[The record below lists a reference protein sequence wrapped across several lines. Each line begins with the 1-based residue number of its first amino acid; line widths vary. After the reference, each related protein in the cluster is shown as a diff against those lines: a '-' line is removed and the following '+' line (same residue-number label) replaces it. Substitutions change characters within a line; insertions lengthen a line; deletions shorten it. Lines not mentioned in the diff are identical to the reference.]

1 MSKTIIINRPISDSE
16 RSDIELL
23 MEEGAK
29 VFTLSQGEALD
40 FAQPI
45 IITPDD
51 KRQLNYQTMDEVLQ
65 FGDLPVGDQTVADL
79 FRIDTA
85 SVWHYHKFRVYIAVR
100 NLMYFL
106 HPLKQ
111 QFTSFEDHIWYVS
124 PEVKQLRNVF
134 PEVEFMFP
142 EEELKSGF
150 NFSIL
155 FSYVF
160 LIKMRCLMYLFSSKK
175 KPEYLLYMTE
185 NYSTVMDKKT
195 LKNKSGHHI
204 LEYLITELDER
215 FALLTEIL
223 MPKPK
228 GRSDFSFSS
237 KQYQKSLNNCP
248 KIFLEGFMISG
259 LFNKEVRQSTRSAK
273 KILRVGYPL
282 VREIKLS
289 VIQQLTL
296 EVFRSLHS
304 SSGFFLFRYYAA
316 RKFFAHSGIKAIIA
330 GDENSPLTKSLLD
343 AAKFCGIKTIGL
355 QHGTMHDLHP
365 AYLYTPNDRKHHV
378 MPDLTLTWGKYWEQF
393 LIEKGNYPKD
403 SVISVGQIR
412 TDIIPVFMKAENQ
425 KQANPTQRI
434 LFASQ
439 PQHDPQLRYQAAF
452 DVFKAAQKLP
462 NTQLIVKLHPREISD
477 SPYYTAIAVEA
488 ECKNYTIDKSSDLY
502 QLIASCD
509 VLITCFSTVGTE
521 TVYFYKPLIILDHL
535 KQDILGYAAEG
546 VAFQATNAESLT
558 TILSLIFRGTLR
570 VDRLK
575 YDSFI
580 LKYAYQIDGKVAQR
594 CIDAITSENSIQ
606 QN

>member
-16 RSDIELL
+16 LADIQLL
-23 MEEGAK
+23 MEDGAK
-29 VFTLSQGEALD
+29 VFTLSRSESLD

-45 IITPDD
+45 ILTSEE

-65 FGDLPVGDQTVADL
+65 FGDLPLGDQTVADL

-85 SVWHYHKFRVYIAVR
+85 SVWHYHKFRIYFAVR

-111 QFTSFEDHIWYVS
+111 QFTCFEDHSWYVS
-124 PEVKQLRNVF
+124 AEVKQLRNLF
-134 PEVEFMFP
+134 PEVEFLFP
-142 EEELKSGF
+142 EEESKNGF

-155 FSYVF
+155 FSYIF
-160 LIKMRCLMYLFSSKK
+160 LILMRCLAYLFSSKK

-185 NYSTVMDKKT
+185 KYSTVMDKNT

-204 LEYLITELDER
+204 LEYLIYELDDR
-215 FALLTEIL
+215 FALLTEVL

-228 GRSDFSFSS
+228 GKSDFSFSR
-237 KQYQKSLNNCP
+237 KQYQRSLNNCP

-259 LFNKEVRQSTRSAK
+259 LFNKEVRHSTRSAK
-273 KILRVGYPL
+273 KILRMGYPL
-282 VREIKLS
+282 VRETQLS
-289 VIQQLTL
+289 LIQQLTL

-304 SSGFFLFRYYAA
+304 SSGFFLFRYFAA
-316 RKFFAHSGIKAIIA
+316 RKFFAGSGIKAVIA

-343 AAKFCGIKTIGL
+343 AAKFCGIKTIGM

-393 LIEKGNYPKD
+393 LIEKGNYPTD

-412 TDIIPVFMKAENQ
+412 TDIIPVITRAENQ

-439 PQHDPQLRYQAAF
+439 PQRDPELRYQAAF

-462 NTQLIVKLHPREISD
+462 NTQLIVKLHPREFAD
-477 SPYYTAIAVEA
+477 SPYYSAIATEA
-488 ECKNYTIDKSSDLY
+488 GCKNYTIDKSSDLY

-546 VAFQATNAESLT
+546 VAFQATDATSLA

-575 YDSFI
+575 YNSFI

>member
-1 MSKTIIINRPISDSE
+1 MSKTIIINRPISESE
-16 RSDIELL
+16 LTDIQLL
-23 MEEGAK
+23 MEDGAK
-29 VFTLSQGEALD
+29 VFTLSRGESLD

-45 IITPDD
+45 IITADE

-85 SVWHYHKFRVYIAVR
+85 SVWHYHKFRIYFAVR

-106 HPLKQ
+106 QPIKQ
-111 QFTSFEDHIWYVS
+111 QFTSFEDHSWYVS
-124 PEVKQLRNVF
+124 AEVKQLRNIF

-142 EEELKSGF
+142 EEESKSGF

-185 NYSTVMDKKT
+185 KYSTVMDKKT
-195 LKNKSGHHI
+195 LKNKTGHHI
-204 LEYLITELDER
+204 LEYLITELDDR
-215 FALLTEIL
+215 FALLTEVL

-228 GRSDFSFSS
+228 GKSDFSFSS
-237 KQYQKSLNNCP
+237 KQYQRRLNNCP

-259 LFNKEVRQSTRSAK
+259 LFNKEVRHSTRSAK
-273 KILRVGYPL
+273 KVLRMSYPL
-282 VREIKLS
+282 VREIQLS

-304 SSGFFLFRYYAA
+304 SSGFFLFRYFAA
-316 RKFFAHSGIKAIIA
+316 RKFFAHSGIKAVIA

-343 AAKFCGIKTIGL
+343 AAKFCGIKTIGM

-393 LIEKGNYPKD
+393 LIEKGNYPSD

-412 TDIIPVFMKAENQ
+412 TDIIPFITRAENQ

-439 PQHDPQLRYQAAF
+439 PQRDPELRYQAAF

-462 NTQLIVKLHPREISD
+462 NTQLIVKLHPREFSD
-477 SPYYTAIAVEA
+477 SPYYSAIAVEA

-575 YDSFI
+575 YNSFI